1 VSRSLQC
8 GILGFRGFEDVGV
21 FLLGCDV
28 EDGGSMFLYTAPTHN
43 NNIDRLL
50 QFKTLVGIVFLH
62 LMDIYRNVYK
72 LRSRNPI
79 L

>member
-1 VSRSLQC
+1 VSGLLQC
-8 GILGFRGFEDVGV
+8 GILGFRGFEDVDV

-28 EDGGSMFLYTAPTHN
+28 EDGRSMFLYTAPTHN
-43 NNIDRLL
+43 NNFDRLL
-50 QFKTLVGIVFLH
+50 KFTTLVGIVFFH

-72 LRSRNPI
+72 LHSRDPV